1 MSISLPH
8 RAYEGDHVAISCTGE
23 KNHDI
28 RRLKYFKDGS
38 HIATYSSAS
47 SYTIANA
54 RFSDSGSYFC
64 KADRK
69 LFLFVDVTEETRHVW
84 LDVQGRGSFLEWICL
99 GRRMPVVGKSEY
111 KAYDNYSRM
120 DKWGW
125 AVCPGVWMCVVLIR
139 YFLEDCAVC

>member
-1 MSISLPH
+1 MT
-8 RAYEGDHVAISCTGE
+8 ISCTGE

-38 HIATYSSAS
+38 HIATYRSAS
-47 SYTIANA
+47 SYTISNA

-84 LDVQGRGSFLEWICL
+84 LDIRGRGSFLERICL
-99 GRRMPVVGKSEY
+99 GRRMPVVGK
-111 KAYDNYSRM
+111 
-120 DKWGW
+120 
-125 AVCPGVWMCVVLIR
+125 PG
-139 YFLEDCAVC
+139 